1 MVAKQP
7 SANGGNGA
15 RNTKGQFAKGNPGGP
30 GNPHA
35 KQVAKLRSL
44 IFEAITEED
53 LRAVIAALV
62 EQAKA
67 GDVVAT
73 RELLNR
79 LTGKP
84 ATAPDPE
91 NLELE
96 QRRIKVA
103 EDRVELEEERL
114 WDNI

>member
-1 MVAKQP
+1 MVAEQP
-7 SANGGNGA
+7 STNGGNGA

-44 IFEAITEED
+44 IVETVTEKD
-53 LRAVIAALV
+53 LRAVVAALV
-62 EQAKA
+62 ERAKD
-67 GDVVAT
+67 GDVVAI

-84 ATAPDPE
+84 ATSLDPE
-91 NLELE
+91 HLELE
-96 QRRIKVA
+96 QRRVKVA

-114 WDNI
+114 